1 MGDKKGFVFVDEIQR
16 KENAGLFLKGIYDMD
31 VPYKFIVSGS
41 GSIDLKAK
49 IRESMVGRKR
59 VYDLSPVSLKEFVNF
74 RTDYKYEDRFD
85 EFISLKDEGLEQ
97 LMLEYMNYG
106 GYPRVVLE
114 AELKEKLRVID

>member
-1 MGDKKGFVFVDEIQR
+1 
-16 KENAGLFLKGIYDMD
+16 MD

-59 VYDLSPVSLKEFVNF
+59 VYELSPVSLKEFVNF

-85 EFISLKDEGLEQ
+85 EFIALRDAGLEQ
-97 LMLEYMNYG
+97 FLLDVDYKILLMEFSICNLTERG
-106 GYPRVVLE
+106 R
-114 AELKEKLRVID
+114 